1 MFSELSDQPS
11 GAVAFES
18 PRSVLMLCWRDT
30 DHPQGGGSETY
41 LQRIGAELAA
51 SGVKVTLR
59 CAAYPGAARREVV
72 DGVQIS
78 RGGGRFTV
86 YPRAL
91 LSLLASRLGVGALRD
106 ARPDVVIDTQNGMP
120 FFAGIVTKAPVVVLV
135 HHCHREQWP
144 VAGPLIGRLGW
155 WLESQLSPRMH
166 RGNQYLTVSQPSAL
180 DLVALGVDP
189 DRIAVVRNG
198 FDHAPGDALDG
209 VRSETPRAVVLSRL
223 VPHKQIEHALT
234 TIAALRDHVQDVH
247 LDVVGDGWWMDRLV
261 EHAARLGVSDVV
273 TFHGYLDEDAKHR
286 VLQRAWV
293 HLMPSRKEGW
303 GLAVTEAAQHGVP
316 TIGYRSSGG
325 LTDSVT
331 DGITGLLCRDQDE
344 FVRHTA
350 TLLAD
355 NKLRY
360 RMGEAARARCADLSW
375 RRSAAGVSTVLK
387 AAVIG
392 TPVSGIIGADPVGD
406 AVPAGPV
413 PTSTPTPA

>member
-1 MFSELSDQPS
+1 
-11 GAVAFES
+11 
-18 PRSVLMLCWRDT
+18 MLCWRDT

-59 CAAYPGAARREVV
+59 CAAYPGAPRREVV
-72 DGVQIS
+72 DGVHIS
-78 RGGGRFTV
+78 RAGGRFTV

-91 LSLLASRLGVGALRD
+91 LSLLAGRMGLGALRD
-106 ARPDVVIDTQNGMP
+106 VHPDVVIDTQNGIP
-120 FFAGIVTKAPVVVLV
+120 FFASTVAKAPVVVLV

-155 WLESQLSPRMH
+155 WLESRLSPRMH
-166 RGNQYLTVSQPSAL
+166 RHNQYLTVSQPSAS
-180 DLVALGVDP
+180 DLITLGIEP
-189 DRIAVVRNG
+189 GRIAVVRNG
-198 FDHAPGDALDG
+198 IDQVAHHIGVDALDA
-209 VRSETPRAVVLSRL
+209 RSETPRVVVLSRL

-234 TIAALRDHVQDVH
+234 TLAVLRDHVPDVH

-261 EHAARLGVSDVV
+261 EHAARLDISEAV
-273 TFHGYLDEDAKHR
+273 TFHGYLDEESKHR

-316 TIGYRSSGG
+316 TIGYCSSGG

-350 TLLAD
+350 TLLVD

-360 RMGEAARARCADLSW
+360 RLGEAARARCADLSW
-375 RRSAAGVSTVLK
+375 QRSAAGVSTVLK
-387 AAVIG
+387 AAVVG
-392 TPVSGIIGADPVGD
+392 VPVSGTFGSEPV
-406 AVPAGPV
+406 AEPQVEVPA
-413 PTSTPTPA
+413 